1 MVVWQRGVVLGAPA
15 HLGATAG
22 ISPHI
27 CQALSMSLFADVS
40 RLTPEHATILF
51 FINFVGAYLI
61 AKYGRSTPKG
71 QTSTPR

>member
-1 MVVWQRGVVLGAPA
+1 MALSSPA

-27 CQALSMSLFADVS
+27 CQALSMSFFADIS
-40 RLTPEHATILF
+40 RMTPEHATILF

-71 QTSTPR
+71 QTATPR